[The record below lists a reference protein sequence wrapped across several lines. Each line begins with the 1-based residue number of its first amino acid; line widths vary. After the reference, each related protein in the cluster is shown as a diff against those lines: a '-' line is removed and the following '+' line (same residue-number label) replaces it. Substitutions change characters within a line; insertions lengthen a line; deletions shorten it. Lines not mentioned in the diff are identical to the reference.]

1 VFLIYRLTTGAFTI
15 DSSTPTLTENLNEHP
30 IYTLNLYLNLLFQ
43 FCHYQRKEE
52 SFQLFFSDLVPF
64 EIFSVLFSFLVT
76 KSINICLN
84 LLFPIYFPPSLFL
97 SIIISLFILFIFPTS
112 TFSVHFFQLFSPF
125 IFPSLSIKSH
135 Y

>member
-1 VFLIYRLTTGAFTI
+1 VILIYRLTTGAFTI

-97 SIIISLFILFIFPTS
+97 LLFLCLFYLSFLHLHS
-112 TFSVHFFQLFSPF
+112 VFTFSNCFPLHFSFSFNKITLFN
-125 IFPSLSIKSH
+125 
-135 Y
+135 